1 MNYARPWQSYQV
13 VTTQT
18 APPGQLV
25 SMLYDGVLRFLE
37 QALNGFNFDDPLECN
52 QTIHNNIYRAQQIL
66 AELDASLDLQRGG
79 ELAQTLH
86 RLYDYLD
93 GRLTE
98 SNLKKQPEGI
108 RETIQRITVLRDA
121 WRQMLAG
128 QTEDAAGIAPAR
140 ASLSACV

>member
-37 QALNGFNFDDPLECN
+37 QALNGFTFEDPLECN
-52 QTIHNNIYRAQQIL
+52 QTVHNNVYRAQQIL
-66 AELDASLDLQRGG
+66 AELDASLDHERGG
-79 ELAQTLH
+79 QLALTLH
-86 RLYDYLD
+86 SLYEYMDA
-93 GRLTE
+93 RLTE

-108 RETIQRITVLRDA
+108 KETIQRVTVLRDA

-128 QTEDAAGIAPAR
+128 QANEAMTAPAR